1 MHTNNFEKEEK
12 YIHHLA
18 CVQHV
23 STKRRRNHGEGGCR
37 GQEHDIIVA
46 VRAVAHAFGQVDTLL
61 DTAYIPSMENISP
74 SFPRAFL
81 LLYSD
86 SGSKLLYMISI

>member
-1 MHTNNFEKEEK
+1 M
-12 YIHHLA
+12 A

-23 STKRRRNHGEGGCR
+23 STKRRRNHGEGGCH

-61 DTAYIPSMENISP
+61 DTAYIPSIENISP

-81 LLYSD
+81 LLFYSEVVRYIIYVFHID
-86 SGSKLLYMISI
+86 ALTSVCDRSVMQ